1 MKTAFLLT
9 AMCLA
14 LTSASVLADDE
25 TPVPEEIQKLA
36 QSFFVAF
43 TTGDEAALTAC
54 WHSPEVL
61 GKAEAE
67 VAVKEA
73 GSSPTEID
81 VAKETE
87 REVKKQTKNL
97 AVTLQ
102 RVAQMRALV
111 AKHFGDVAQLKLESV
126 EIDPD
131 EDAPTEA
138 PAYDNLDIRLL
149 AAEGTHLK
157 ISMDDVVKLEG
168 LWKFKGRIDDDLTI
182 ELPDE
187 D

>member
-9 AMCLA
+9 ALCLA
-14 LTSASVLADDE
+14 FTANNVLADED

-36 QSFFVAF
+36 QSFFAAF
-43 TTGDEAALTAC
+43 TTGDEAAVSAC
-54 WHSPEVL
+54 WHSPDVL
-61 GKAEAE
+61 GKAKADE
-67 VAVKEA
+67 AVKES

-97 AVTLQ
+97 VVTLQ

-111 AKHFGDVAQLKLESV
+111 AKHFGDVAQLKLDSV
-126 EIDPD
+126 EIDSD
-131 EDAPTEA
+131 EDALTEA

-149 AAEGTHLK
+149 AAEGTQLK

-168 LWKFKGRIDDDLTI
+168 VWKFKGRIDDDLTI
-182 ELPDE
+182 ELPD
-187 D
+187 DD

>member
-1 MKTAFLLT
+1 MKTASLLT
-9 AMCLA
+9 ALCLSFTA
-14 LTSASVLADDE
+14 TNVLADDD

-36 QSFFVAF
+36 QSFFAAF
-43 TTGDEAALTAC
+43 TAGDEAALSAC
-54 WHSPEVL
+54 WHSPDVL
-61 GKAEAE
+61 GKVKADE
-67 VAVKEA
+67 AVKEA

-168 LWKFKGRIDDDLTI
+168 VWKFKGRIDDDLTI